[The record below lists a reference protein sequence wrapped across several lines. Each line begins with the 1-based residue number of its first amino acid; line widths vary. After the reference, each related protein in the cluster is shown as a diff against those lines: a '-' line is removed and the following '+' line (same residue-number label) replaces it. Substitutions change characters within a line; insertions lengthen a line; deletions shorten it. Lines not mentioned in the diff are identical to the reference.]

1 MRTLQTAIVL
11 AITLL
16 IAIPGITQEKQ
27 KKKKGRKTLS
37 PTARLMIR
45 MQALRNANETL
56 ALTTEQQGQLENVRE
71 ELRPTMTELFE
82 DLQAILTA
90 EQRTAAEDAMRA
102 ARDAGKEGRAFA
114 MAVES
119 AVKFTD
125 EQKEKMAPIDKRV
138 GKLQR
143 QMMKKVNGILTPE
156 QREKLA
162 KQLAPKRKNQG
173 DKKAGNKKKSQ

>member
-71 ELRPTMTELFE
+71 ELRP
-82 DLQAILTA
+82 I
-90 EQRTAAEDAMRA
+90 
-102 ARDAGKEGRAFA
+102 
-114 MAVES
+114 
-119 AVKFTD
+119 
-125 EQKEKMAPIDKRV
+125 
-138 GKLQR
+138 
-143 QMMKKVNGILTPE
+143 
-156 QREKLA
+156 
-162 KQLAPKRKNQG
+162 
-173 DKKAGNKKKSQ
+173 